1 MEGDSGGD
9 IQGPGR
15 LGVNTWHSKRKHFWE
30 DTEVEDN
37 LVRVRNRK
45 VRDVKC
51 DAHAVGPRGQV
62 SWRARSQGTTSSVAR
77 ATGGE
82 GQKRKQQDQLRL
94 VGVTEAREAESRS
107 EKRPHVPPAVP
118 HLCPSPRRGGQL
130 PSP

>member
-1 MEGDSGGD
+1 M
-9 IQGPGR
+9 
-15 LGVNTWHSKRKHFWE
+15 WHGKRKHFWE

-51 DAHAVGPRGQV
+51 DALAAGPRGQV

-82 GQKRKQQDQLRL
+82 G
-94 VGVTEAREAESRS
+94 
-107 EKRPHVPPAVP
+107 
-118 HLCPSPRRGGQL
+118 
-130 PSP
+130 